1 MNLFWFVPGLL
12 ICYGSYRMDI
22 GTPNSPGPGFIPFL
36 SGIIM
41 AGASLSI
48 LASFASYAL
57 EKKFSKTPEKFGT
70 GMIGGVAGP
79 ETSNNAAT
87 SGAYIPL
94 VIGKLLYRLWGTPFL
109 FSQCRE
115 QLEERSTR

>member
-1 MNLFWFVPGLL
+1 MVHTAWIN
-12 ICYGSYRMDI
+12 I
-22 GTPNSPGPGFIPFL
+22 GTPSSPGPGFIPFL
-36 SGIIM
+36 SGIVM

-57 EKKFSKTPEKFGT
+57 EKKFSKTPGKFGT
-70 GMIGGVAGP
+70 GMIEGVAGP

-87 SGAYIPL
+87 SGAFIPL
-94 VIGKLLYRLWGTPFL
+94 VIGKLPYRLWGTPFL
-109 FSQCRE
+109 FSLCRE